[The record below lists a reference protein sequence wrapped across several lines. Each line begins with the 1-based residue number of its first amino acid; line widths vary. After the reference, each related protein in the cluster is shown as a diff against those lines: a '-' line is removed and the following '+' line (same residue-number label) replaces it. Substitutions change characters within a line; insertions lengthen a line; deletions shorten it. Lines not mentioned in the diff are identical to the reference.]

1 MRAATPK
8 ADRADVTAPNVK
20 RKESTMSSL
29 LSAYDLRGLALPNRV
44 VMGPMT
50 RSRAPSRGLPTE
62 LMAEYYAQRASAGL
76 IVTEATNVSTASAA
90 FESTPGLIDDAQ
102 VAGWKKITDAVHT
115 NGGRIFAQL
124 WHGGRVGSL
133 ALLDGAAPLSPSGVN
148 DDLEQLQV
156 WAQLHNGHYTKI
168 HATPSRAMTT
178 DEVVAAVAEFRH
190 AAMQAM
196 AAGFDGVEIHAANGY
211 LPHQFLSSTLNRR
224 DDRYG
229 GSVANRA
236 RFLEEIVDAVGGV
249 MPLSRVG
256 VRVSPYA
263 KYNNVRDADPDA
275 TYAYVGRMLDDAGV
289 AYLHAADTNGWSG
302 EPDLPRIVAQARRSF
317 GGTLIVNGGIA
328 PDAANAL
335 IDAGDADLIA
345 FARAYIANPDLV
357 ERIATRAPLAQPKS
371 IGWYGGD
378 RAGYVDYARHDAA
391 EAGV

>member
-1 MRAATPK
+1 
-8 ADRADVTAPNVK
+8 
-20 RKESTMSSL
+20 MSSL

-76 IVTEATNVSTASAA
+76 IVTEATNVSRASAA
-90 FESTPGLIDDAQ
+90 FELTPGLVDDAQ
-102 VAGWKKITDAVHT
+102 AAAWKIITDAVHA

-124 WHGGRVGSL
+124 WHGGRVSSL
-133 ALLDGAAPLSPSGVN
+133 TLLGGAAPLSPSGVN

-156 WAQLHNGHYTKI
+156 WAQLQNGYYTKI

-178 DEVVAAVAEFRH
+178 DEVVAAVDEFRQ
-190 AAMQAM
+190 AAARAM

-256 VRVSPYA
+256 VRISPYA

-275 TYAYVGRMLDDAGV
+275 TLAYVGRMLDTAGV

-302 EPDLPRIVAQARRSF
+302 EPDLPRIVEHARRSF
-317 GGTLIVNGGIA
+317 HGTLIVNGGIS

-335 IDAGDADLIA
+335 IDAGDADLVA

-357 ERIATRAPLAQPKS
+357 ERIAARAPLAEPKAA
-371 IGWYGGD
+371 GWYGGD
-378 RAGYVDYARHDAA
+378 RAGYVDYARYDAA
-391 EAGV
+391 PSHA

>member
-1 MRAATPK
+1 
-8 ADRADVTAPNVK
+8 
-20 RKESTMSSL
+20 MSSL
-29 LSAYDLRGLALPNRV
+29 LSHYDLRGLPLPNRI

-50 RSRAPSRGLPTE
+50 RSRAPSRGQPTE

-76 IVTEATNVSTASAA
+76 IVTEATNVSPASAS
-90 FESTPGLIDDAQ
+90 FELTPGLVTDEQA
-102 VAGWKKITDAVHT
+102 AGWKQITDAVHA

-124 WHGGRVGSL
+124 WHGGRVSSL
-133 ALLDGAAPLSPSGVN
+133 TLLGGDAPLSPSGVN

-156 WAQLHNGHYTKI
+156 WAQLQNGYYTKI

-178 DEVVAAVAEFRH
+178 DEVAGTVDEFRH
-190 AAMQAM
+190 AAIRAM
-196 AAGFDGVEIHAANGY
+196 GAGFDGVEIHAANGY

-249 MPLSRVG
+249 MPLDRVG
-256 VRVSPYA
+256 VRISPYA

-275 TYAYVGRMLDDAGV
+275 TYAYVGRMLDEAGV

-302 EPDLPRIVAQARRSF
+302 EPDLPRIVENTRKTF

-335 IDAGDADLIA
+335 IDAGDADLVA

-357 ERIATRAPLAQPKS
+357 ERIAANAPLAAPKPV
-371 IGWYGGD
+371 GWYGGD
-378 RAGYVDYARHDAA
+378 RTGYVDYARHDAA
-391 EAGV
+391 SRAA

>member
-1 MRAATPK
+1 M
-8 ADRADVTAPNVK
+8 
-20 RKESTMSSL
+20 STL
-29 LSAYDLRGLALPNRV
+29 LSHYDLRGLPLPNRV

-50 RSRAPSRGLPTE
+50 RSRAPSRGQPTE

-76 IVTEATNVSTASAA
+76 IVTEATNVSPASAS
-90 FESTPGLIDDAQ
+90 FELTPGLVTDQQA
-102 VAGWKKITDAVHT
+102 AGWKQITDAVHA

-124 WHGGRVGSL
+124 WHGGRVSSL
-133 ALLDGAAPLSPSGVN
+133 TLLGGDAPLSPSGVN

-156 WAQLHNGHYTKI
+156 WAQLQNGYYTKI

-178 DEVVAAVAEFRH
+178 DEVADTVDEFRD
-190 AAMQAM
+190 AAIRAM
-196 AAGFDGVEIHAANGY
+196 AAGFDGVELHAANGY

-256 VRVSPYA
+256 VRISPYA
-263 KYNNVRDADPDA
+263 KYNNVRDADPDT
-275 TYAYVGRMLDDAGV
+275 TYAYVGRMLDEAGV
-289 AYLHAADTNGWSG
+289 AYVHAADTNGWSG
-302 EPDLPRIVAQARRSF
+302 EPDLPRIVANTRKHF

-328 PDAANAL
+328 PDAAHAL
-335 IDAGDADLIA
+335 IDTGDADLVA
-345 FARAYIANPDLV
+345 FTRAYIANPDLV
-357 ERIATRAPLAQPKS
+357 ERIAANAPLAAPKAV
-371 IGWYGGD
+371 GWYGGD

-391 EAGV
+391 GVSA

>member
-1 MRAATPK
+1 
-8 ADRADVTAPNVK
+8 
-20 RKESTMSSL
+20 MSSL
-29 LSAYDLRGLALPNRV
+29 LSHYDLRGLPLPNRV

-50 RSRAPSRGLPTE
+50 RSRAPSRGQPTE

-76 IVTEATNVSTASAA
+76 IVTEATNVSPASAS
-90 FESTPGLIDDAQ
+90 FELTPGLVTDEQA
-102 VAGWKKITDAVHT
+102 AGWKQVTDAVHA

-124 WHGGRVGSL
+124 WHGGRVSSL
-133 ALLDGAAPLSPSGVN
+133 TLLGGDAPLSPSGVN

-156 WAQLHNGHYTKI
+156 WAQLQNGYYTKI

-178 DEVVAAVAEFRH
+178 DEVADTVDEFRDAAVR
-190 AAMQAM
+190 AM

-236 RFLEEIVDAVGGV
+236 RFLEEIVDAVGAV
-249 MPLSRVG
+249 MPLGRVG
-256 VRVSPYA
+256 VRISPYA
-263 KYNNVRDADPDA
+263 KYNNVRDADPDT
-275 TYAYVGRMLDDAGV
+275 TYAYVGRMLDEAGV
-289 AYLHAADTNGWSG
+289 AYVHAADTNGWSG
-302 EPDLPRIVAQARRSF
+302 EPDLPRIVANTRKHF

-335 IDAGDADLIA
+335 IDAGDADLVA

-357 ERIATRAPLAQPKS
+357 ERLAANAPLAAPKAV
-371 IGWYGGD
+371 GWYGGD

-391 EAGV
+391 GVSA

>member
-1 MRAATPK
+1 M
-8 ADRADVTAPNVK
+8 
-20 RKESTMSSL
+20 STL
-29 LSAYDLRGLALPNRV
+29 LSHYDLRGLPLPNRV

-50 RSRAPSRGLPTE
+50 RSRAPSRGQPTE

-76 IVTEATNVSTASAA
+76 IVTEATNVSPASAS
-90 FESTPGLIDDAQ
+90 FELTPGLVTDQQA
-102 VAGWKKITDAVHT
+102 AGWKQITDAVHA

-124 WHGGRVGSL
+124 WHGGRVSSL
-133 ALLDGAAPLSPSGVN
+133 TLLGGDAPLSPSGVN

-156 WAQLHNGHYTKI
+156 WAQLQNGYYTKI

-178 DEVVAAVAEFRH
+178 DEVADTVDEFRD
-190 AAMQAM
+190 AAIRAM
-196 AAGFDGVEIHAANGY
+196 AAGFDGVELHAANGY

-256 VRVSPYA
+256 VRISPYA
-263 KYNNVRDADPDA
+263 KYNNVRDADPDT
-275 TYAYVGRMLDDAGV
+275 TYAYVGRMLDEAGV
-289 AYLHAADTNGWSG
+289 AYVHAADTNGWSG
-302 EPDLPRIVAQARRSF
+302 EPDLPRIVANTRKHF

-328 PDAANAL
+328 PDAAHAL
-335 IDAGDADLIA
+335 IDTGDADLVA

-357 ERIATRAPLAQPKS
+357 ERIAANAPLAAPKAV
-371 IGWYGGD
+371 GWYGGD

-391 EAGV
+391 GVSA